1 MEKITGKATYLIFKE
16 DAVSKGIIEEAEGQQ
31 VQFHER
37 SRLLP
42 PKLSECIFLISL
54 QV

>member
-1 MEKITGKATYLIFKE
+1 MEKITGKATYLISKE
-16 DAVSKGIIEEAEGQQ
+16 DRVSKGITEEAEGQE

-37 SRLLP
+37 SRLLL
-42 PKLSECIFLISL
+42 PKLSEYIFLISL